1 MPSLFQHIQSK
12 SSKIYC
18 TATLL
23 QFWGKG
29 QDFLDT
35 VLRAEYCPFCTG
47 SFLFALI
54 TMSPVRL
61 TLLLAKPLESADARH
76 AFFSC

>member
-12 SSKIYC
+12 SSKIYY

-35 VLRAEYCPFCTG
+35 ILHAEYYPFCTG
-47 SFLFALI
+47 SFLFVLV
-54 TMSPVRL
+54 TMFPVWL
-61 TLLLAKPLESADARH
+61 TLLLAKPLESADARP